1 MKLKSGTHKMP
12 HENVKQKLFGYLEVK
27 VHLLLYMFICGEIY
41 IWNYFYKFSYI
52 CLRVLAL
59 SQAYSSR

>member
-1 MKLKSGTHKMP
+1 MP
-12 HENVKQKLFGYLEVK
+12 YENVKQKLFGYLEIK
-27 VHLLLYMFICGEIY
+27 VHLLLYMFICGDIY

-52 CLRVLAL
+52 CLCVLAL